1 MPRASAVRGDGA
13 ERSAEA
19 ASRHSST
26 GADRRFAAVSFGSTL
41 LILVAGAALAASL
54 AWPFRFG
61 PAHGSALG
69 WLQLLALAVL
79 AWQLQALQ
87 QRRPGDWRRAL
98 WRGWLFAFA
107 WLAGTFWWMF
117 ISMYVYG
124 GLPAWM
130 AALAVAALAGL
141 LALYYAIACAAF
153 VVLAPAGAFGA
164 IGSAAVFASAWTLAE
179 LARARWFTGFPWGA
193 IGYAQVDGLAVF
205 AGSIGVYGVGWIAAF
220 LPALFVAL
228 LRGWRS
234 ARDSG
239 RPGRQRLPHLSRL
252 PRVPLGCIALLAAA
266 ALLAAL
272 AVPTWS
278 RSTGNLAVT
287 LLQGNIPQEEKF
299 QPGTGIATALRW
311 YGDEL
316 AAARTPLV
324 VAPETAIPLLPQQLP
339 PAYWNA
345 LERRFGSA
353 GGAQAALIGIP
364 LGNMTQGYT
373 NSALGLAPG
382 RSPYEYDKH
391 HLVPFGE
398 FIPPLFRWF
407 TRMMDIP
414 LGDFDRGALDQP
426 SFDWA
431 GQRLAP
437 NICYEDLFGA
447 ELAARFADAGTAPT
461 VFVNLSNIGW
471 FGDTV
476 AIDQH
481 LQISRMRALE
491 FERPVIRATNTG
503 ATAIIDWR
511 GRVVRELPRVTRA
524 VLVGTVEGRSGLT
537 PYAWWVSRFGL
548 WPLWGFGGLALLI
561 ALLVRRGRSD
571 RQGSQQGP

>member
-1 MPRASAVRGDGA
+1 MSL
-13 ERSAEA
+13 A
-19 ASRHSST
+19 AS
-26 GADRRFAAVSFGSTL
+26 L
-41 LILVAGAALAASL
+41 LVLIAGAALAASL
-54 AWPFRFG
+54 AWPFHFG
-61 PAHGSALG
+61 PAHGSAIG
-69 WLQLLALAVL
+69 SLQLVAIAVL
-79 AWQLQALQ
+79 AWQLQQL
-87 QRRPGDWRRAL
+87 RPGDWRRAA

-117 ISMYVYG
+117 ISMHRYG

-130 AALAVAALAGL
+130 SALAVAALAGL
-141 LALYYAIACAAF
+141 LALYYAIACGAF
-153 VVLAPAGAFGA
+153 AWLAPVGAL
-164 IGSAAVFASAWTLAE
+164 GSAAVFASAWLLAE
-179 LARARWFTGFPWGA
+179 LSRARWFTGFPWGA
-193 IGYAQVDGLAVF
+193 IGYAQVDGLGLF
-205 AGSIGVYGVGWIAAF
+205 ASSIGVYGVGWIAAF
-220 LPALFVAL
+220 LPALVVAWLRAPRTAGRFSRLTRPGSWIGVAALIAAAVLLVAL
-228 LRGWRS
+228 
-234 ARDSG
+234 AR
-239 RPGRQRLPHLSRL
+239 
-252 PRVPLGCIALLAAA
+252 
-266 ALLAAL
+266 
-272 AVPTWS
+272 PTWS
-278 RSTGNLAVT
+278 RSTGDLGVT

-299 QPGTGIATALRW
+299 QPGTGIATALAW

-316 AAARTPLV
+316 AAAHTPLV

-339 PAYWNA
+339 PAYWDA
-345 LERRFGSA
+345 LERRFGTA

-382 RSPYEYDKH
+382 RARYEYDKH

-407 TRMMDIP
+407 TQMMDIP

-437 NICYEDLFGA
+437 NICYEDLFGE
-447 ELAARFADAGTAPT
+447 ELAARFADAATAPT

-503 ATAIIDWR
+503 ATAIVDWR
-511 GRVVRELPRVTRA
+511 GRVVRELPRYTRG

-537 PYAWWVSRFGL
+537 PYAWWMARFGL
-548 WPLWGFGGLALLI
+548 WPLWGLGALVLLI
-561 ALLVRRGRSD
+561 ALLVRRGRTD
-571 RQGSQQGP
+571 AQDETRDP